1 MLNRRLIT
9 RGEVYYID
17 LTPTVG
23 SEQSGLRPCLV
34 ISNDM
39 NNKHSPC
46 ITIIPFTSSVTKAN
60 IPTHITISANECGL
74 RQASI
79 ALCEQIRTIDKRR
92 IKNRIGVLT
101 AEDMMRIDIAIKIS
115 LGVE

>member
-17 LTPTVG
+17 LSQTVG

-34 ISNDM
+34 ISNDV

-46 ITIIPFTSSVTKAN
+46 VTVIPFTSSTTKAN
-60 IPTHITISANECGL
+60 IPTHISVSANECGL
-74 RQASI
+74 RQSSI

-92 IKNRIGVLT
+92 IKNRVGVLT
-101 AEDMMRIDIAIKIS
+101 AEKMMLIDIAIKMS